1 MNKLGLSQT
10 VDSSKNY
17 VKENK
22 VCERTYYY
30 LTDHCTTTIDINI
43 HDIYAVCNW
52 LASTWC

>member
-43 HDIYAVCNW
+43 HDIYAVCN
-52 LASTWC
+52 